1 MNKVNYSFDHIS
13 FLNAFRENSNKEIMF
28 KSTNYTKLTDGFTVS
43 FVWFEQKSWLVAG
56 ALFLFPM
63 LAIQKR
69 LGMIT
74 GLNHLTKKKKKN

>member
-1 MNKVNYSFDHIS
+1 M
-13 FLNAFRENSNKEIMF
+13 
-28 KSTNYTKLTDGFTVS
+28 TDGFTVS
-43 FVWFEQKSWLVAG
+43 FVWCEQKSWLVAG

-74 GLNHLTKKKKKN
+74 GLNHLTKKKKKINNHIITNLSFNECIPVCIRNGFMPMMRPHA